1 MIKKQILLFG
11 VFVLFVSMIALSASA
26 VRAEGVSPLVD
37 ATKPPTLDRGTGPLQ
52 KYVVAAMAD
61 ALGLKADEL
70 QKRLDAGERM
80 WDIAKGLGIS
90 TTDFKT
96 KMDEAFNKAID
107 AALADKAITQEQAN
121 WLKQRIQ
128 WREEKPTFGFRNEYM
143 EQALEK
149 ALGLKWEDV
158 RSRIQNGETF
168 ADILKKQGISEDE
181 FKTKMIEAATQL
193 IDQAVKDGKLTQD
206 QANRMI
212 ENLKNRPM
220 WNFDNPRLGGFRPQG
235 GGPDWGPNGMRGRN
249 GKPGGPGF
257 QGTPPS
263 TN

>member
-11 VFVLFVSMIALSASA
+11 VFVLFVNMIVLSASA
-26 VRAEGVSPLVD
+26 VRAEGVSPLVE
-37 ATKPPTLDRGTGPLQ
+37 ATKPPTLERATGPLQ

-61 ALGLKADEL
+61 VLGLKEDEL

-80 WDIAKGLGIS
+80 WDIAKSLGIS

-121 WLKQRIQ
+121 WLKQRTQ
-128 WREEKPTFGFRNEYM
+128 WLETEPSFGFRNGYM

-149 ALGLKWEDV
+149 VLGLKWEDV
-158 RSRIQNGETF
+158 MSRIKGGETF
-168 ADILKKQGISEDE
+168 TDILKKQGISEDE
-181 FKTKMIEAATQL
+181 FKTKVIETATQL
-193 IDQAVKDGKLTQD
+193 INQAVKDGKLTQD

-220 WNFDNPRLGGFRPQG
+220 WNFVNPRLGGFRPQG
-235 GGPDWGPNGMRGRN
+235 GRPDGGPNGMRGRN